1 MSESRENRVAGS
13 RRQNLIERIGGRMHR
28 AFRGVHLAA
37 FNRTFPG
44 NPGRRILI
52 MTSTSHLLGATIA
65 LTAASIARADAV
77 IPIESFNAAGFQ
89 FVRAIPSASG
99 LVGTLTAVSV
109 NATLQSSTFATNASD
124 LCIYVDALPL
134 TYVGTAQMGGRSSL
148 RAGQR
153 YEWSNGNS
161 SAAGTTV
168 SGTILLDAPIS
179 FSGSDAD
186 PVVWIGSGFGVAGSS
201 GVWSGTIILTG
212 VNPVVPDAD
221 SDGVPDA
228 SDNCRQVANPIQSD
242 ADGDGLGDAC
252 DNCPDVANADQLDAD
267 GDGTG
272 DVCDPCTTNLVRNGS
287 FEFGPPVPTCGYA
300 TPLVG
305 SKIGPWT
312 VVGAPGSFG
321 AAVDIHGEWTGCGAC
336 GDDFPDGQRVL
347 DLGGPVVQSGG
358 VSQMVSTVPGHT
370 YRLSFAFGGNPCSA
384 TSLPMRVRFGEQTVQ
399 LVHESPGP
407 CAPGAFTRI
416 YFEPVR
422 RAIDFVATTHTTEL
436 RFEAVGTFFC
446 GPAIDDVELIDLAD
460 TDCDS
465 NGATDRC
472 DLFNDPQRDFNG
484 NLVLDSCEGLS
495 AWIGG
500 SSGQFGNPAN
510 WSGGVPG
517 PQTNVV
523 FAPATGSAIEI
534 NSGTGSISMGRVTVQ
549 RGTVR
554 WNLGGNVTLQQGLVV
569 APGATLFLEGV
580 SGSWALSAG
589 GNVVIRSGAKLEL
602 GSLASLRVLETGSFT
617 AEPLSNITLGLREA
631 PPVPIEILGTA
642 SMLGGMRVRLDSFAT
657 GGLLAGD
664 LFTMVEAANIAT
676 GFYSALS
683 TQGLIDRFL
692 KVASE
697 EEFLPGQLVLEVA
710 DFQAFLRAAGSAN
723 STVGAGEE
731 PTAIVARNF
740 TAAFDAFDDIAV
752 TVRSTD
758 SGGAQLPGSLYV
770 FRGNGLGGS
779 SAQQVYPTG
788 REPIAVESADLDGD
802 GTFDLAVLTRT
813 AGELQVFLNPL
824 EQISGFVPQ
833 APVAVG
839 VGSTY
844 LALSPLF
851 NAASLN
857 PAVAGYAFLVSS
869 PIVSTIRPGKIV
881 GGNATPFPTIPVPTN
896 PGPVTPID
904 DGGRQEGA
912 FMATRRAS
920 AGGDLGAVFKV
931 EVFGDATSTIGG
943 EVLGPAQ
950 PLAIETGALN
960 ADGFADM
967 VVAGLS
973 SAEFG
978 SVPAVNVYPGT
989 SVGFASGG
997 ALPLTAR
1004 PLGLAIGDYDADG
1017 KRDFAVALG
1026 TVVAGVEE
1034 GDFVRRFNNVT
1045 TGAANPAF
1053 ESGANDVLFDGQGVR
1068 RIRRADLDAQPP
1080 DDYAVLGDTITGAGF
1095 KSGAAGGGSELRGFA
1110 GGRVF
1115 ELTTDPDCVGDVDVD
1130 GTIGASDLSLV
1141 LSAWGGNGAADIDG
1155 SEVVDA
1161 ADLTLILTN
1170 WGACNAAD

>member
-1 MSESRENRVAGS
+1 MNSTLQLLSA
-13 RRQNLIERIGGRMHR
+13 
-28 AFRGVHLAA
+28 AAALAV
-37 FNRTFPG
+37 
-44 NPGRRILI
+44 
-52 MTSTSHLLGATIA
+52 
-65 LTAASIARADAV
+65 ASIAPADV
-77 IPIESFNAAGFQ
+77 TIPVESFSAAGFQ
-89 FVRAIPSASG
+89 FVRAIPPSSG
-99 LVGTLTAVSV
+99 LVGTLTSVSI
-109 NATLQSSTFATNASD
+109 NATLESSTGTTNASD
-124 LCIYVDALPL
+124 LCVYVDALPL
-134 TYVGTAQMGGRSSL
+134 TYVGTAQIGGRSSL

-153 YEWSNGNS
+153 YSWPNGNS
-161 SAAGTTV
+161 SDAGTSV
-168 SGTILLDAPIS
+168 SGTVFLDAPIT
-179 FSGSDAD
+179 FSGSEAD
-186 PVVWIGSGFGVAGSS
+186 PVVWIGSGFGVASS
-201 GVWSGTIILTG
+201 GGVWSGTMTLAG
-212 VNPVVPDAD
+212 VNVVVPDAD
-221 SDGVPDA
+221 SDGVPD
-228 SDNCRQVANPIQSD
+228 STDNCRVVANPSQSD
-242 ADGDGLGDAC
+242 IDGDGLGDAC

-267 GDGTG
+267 GNGTG
-272 DVCDPCTTNLVRNGS
+272 DVCDPCTANLVRNGS
-287 FEFGPPVPTCGYA
+287 FELGPPVPTCGYA
-300 TPLVG
+300 TPFVG
-305 SKIGPWT
+305 TKIGAWT
-312 VVGAPGSFG
+312 VVGAPGNFG

-336 GDDFPDGQRVL
+336 GPDFPDGQRVL

-370 YRLSFAFGGNPCSA
+370 YRLSFAFGGNPCFA

-399 LVHESPGP
+399 LVHQSPGP
-407 CAPGAFTRI
+407 CATGTFTRI

-422 RAIDFVATTHTTEL
+422 RTLDFVATTHMTEL

-472 DLFNDPQRDFNG
+472 DLFNDPQRDFDG
-484 NLVLDSCEGLS
+484 NLTLDSCEGIS
-495 AWIGG
+495 GWIGG
-500 SSGQFGNPAN
+500 SSGQFGNPSN

-517 PQTNVV
+517 PQTTVI
-523 FAPATGSAIEI
+523 FAPAVGSTVQV
-534 NSGTGSISMGRVTVQ
+534 NSGPGPVSIGLVVVE

-554 WNLGGNVTLQQGLVV
+554 WNMGSNVSLQQGFVI
-569 APGATLFLEGV
+569 APGAALFLDG
-580 SGSWALSAG
+580 SAGSWILSAA
-589 GNVVIRSGAKLEL
+589 GNVVVRSGAKLEI
-602 GSLASLRVLETGSFT
+602 GSLASLRVLESGSFT
-617 AEPLSNITLGLREA
+617 AEPLSNITLGLRDSA
-631 PPVPIEILGTA
+631 PVPIQLLGTS
-642 SMLGGMRVRLDSFAT
+642 SMLGGMRVRLDGYAT
-657 GGLLAGD
+657 GGLLEGD
-664 LFTMVEAANIAT
+664 RFTLVDASDIST

-683 TQGLIDRFL
+683 TQGLVDRFL

-758 SGGAQLPGSLYV
+758 TGGAQLPGSLYV

-788 REPIAVESADLDGD
+788 LEPIAVESADLDGD

-813 AGELQVFLNPL
+813 SGELQVFLNPL

-869 PIVSTIRPGKIV
+869 PTVSTIRPGKIV

-904 DGGRQEGA
+904 DGGREEGA
-912 FMATRRAS
+912 FMATRSAA

-931 EVFGDATSTIGG
+931 EVFGDETTTIGG

-973 SAEFG
+973 SEEFG
-978 SVPAVNVYPGT
+978 AVPAVNVYPGT

-997 ALPLTAR
+997 ALPLTGR

-1068 RIRRADLDAQPP
+1068 RIRRADLDALPP

-1095 KSGAAGGGSELRGFA
+1095 KSGGGQPRGFA

-1115 ELTTDPDCVGDVDVD
+1115 ELTTDPGCLADIDGDGSVGA
-1130 GTIGASDLSLV
+1130 GDLAELLGS
-1141 LSAWGGNGAADIDG
+1141 WGGIGAADLDG
-1155 SEVVDA
+1155 SEVVDGG
-1161 ADLTLILTN
+1161 DLTLLLSA
-1170 WGACNAAD
+1170 WGACNAAS